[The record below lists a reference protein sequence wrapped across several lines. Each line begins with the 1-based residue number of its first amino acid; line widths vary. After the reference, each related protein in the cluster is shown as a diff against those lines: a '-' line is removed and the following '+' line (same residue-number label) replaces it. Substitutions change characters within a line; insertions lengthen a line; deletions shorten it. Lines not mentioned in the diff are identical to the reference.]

1 MTKGVNL
8 ARIRNALEDQ
18 KLVGFNTI
26 KAGANTIKAGANTI
40 KTGTAATKTGNVKLG
55 VTKLSLKA

>member
-26 KAGANTIKAGANTI
+26 KAGANTIK
-40 KTGTAATKTGNVKLG
+40 TGTAATKTGNVKLG